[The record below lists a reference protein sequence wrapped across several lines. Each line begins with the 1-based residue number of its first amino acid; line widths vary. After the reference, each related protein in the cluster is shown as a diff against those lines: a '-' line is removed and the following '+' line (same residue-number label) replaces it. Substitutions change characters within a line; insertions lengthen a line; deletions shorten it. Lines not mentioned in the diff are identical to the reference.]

1 MQITKNSKSLTRRAG
16 SILTLVGATMLMAA
30 GTATAATNPLEGIT
44 PDMSLLGPAFNNTW
58 ARLAAALWAVLL
70 AGAAVKLLVSLYKM
84 RAARTGGYAS
94 EMTDAG
100 QEAKVAGVAF
110 GALAGAGIII
120 SAILFVVG

>member
-1 MQITKNSKSLTRRAG
+1 MQITKNTQTLGRRVA
-16 SILTLVGATMLMAA
+16 STLALVGATMLLAA
-30 GTATAATNPLEGIT
+30 GTAAAATNPLEGIT

-58 ARLAAALWAVLL
+58 GRLAAALWAVLL
-70 AGAAVKLLVSLYKM
+70 AGASVKLLVSLYKM

-94 EMTDAG
+94 EMTDAA
-100 QEAKVAGVAF
+100 QEAKVAGMAF